1 MKTKMGKEFIVIA
14 VVLLVSLGW
23 AGSTLAQSGT
33 PDAKIEISQWKVGF
47 IIGVSG
53 GKGTLT
59 YKGKSYPLS
68 IKGLRVGATVG
79 IATADLVGDVYNL
92 KNVKDIE
99 GTYSAGQASIA
110 VAAGVKSWKLQNQ
123 NKVTMNLTGK
133 QAGLEVAFDLGG
145 MKIELK

>member
-1 MKTKMGKEFIVIA
+1 MKRKIGKKLFVIT
-14 VVLLVSLGW
+14 VVLLISIGW
-23 AGSTLAQSGT
+23 VGPTLAQSGT

-47 IIGVSG
+47 IVGVSG

-68 IKGLRVGATVG
+68 IEGLRVGATAG
-79 IATADLVGDVYNL
+79 IATADMVGDVYNL

-99 GTYSAGQASIA
+99 GTYAAGQASIA
-110 VAAGVKSWKLQNQ
+110 VAAGAKSWTLENQ

-145 MKIELK
+145 MKIKLK

>member
-1 MKTKMGKEFIVIA
+1 MKTKNGKELIVIA

-47 IIGVSG
+47 IVGVSG

-68 IKGLRVGATVG
+68 IKGLRVGATAG

-99 GTYSAGQASIA
+99 GTYSAGQASVA

>member
-1 MKTKMGKEFIVIA
+1 MKTKMGKELIVIA

-23 AGSTLAQSGT
+23 AGSTLAQSGI

-47 IIGVSG
+47 IVGVSG

-68 IKGLRVGATVG
+68 IKGLRVGATAG

-99 GTYSAGQASIA
+99 GTYSAAQVSIA
-110 VAAGVKSWKLQNQ
+110 VAAGAKSWTLENK
-123 NKVTMNLTGK
+123 NKVTLNLTGK
-133 QAGLEVAFDLGG
+133 QIGLEVAFDVGG